1 MKSAYELAM
10 ERLQADDPSGSQ
22 ALTDEQK
29 ARLAELDKTYQA
41 KIAEREI
48 FLQGKLSEA
57 RQAGDRNATEDIQR
71 QISHEKARLEEER
84 EEKKEKIRQGG

>member
-10 ERLQADDPSGSQ
+10 ERLKADDPGDTP

-29 ARLAELDKTYQA
+29 AKLADLDKTYQA

-48 FLQGKLSEA
+48 FLQGKLTEA
-57 RQAGDRNATEDIQR
+57 QQSGDRTAAEDIQR

-84 EEKKEKIRQGG
+84 EEKKEKVRKGN